1 MPDSRACRMVARD
14 ASSSCGP
21 HPKDHPPPPMAHAPK
36 PTLVIMT
43 PLEPSG
49 RLDNCICSLL
59 LKAKTNHAKNSTEAK
74 DGMRRVRFLERSNLV
89 GRQVQ
94 RQSCYCVLKMMRFS
108 GSDNRCGDP
117 RLAEQPGQRKLGA
130 GNSTLFGNLPQV
142 VHDFMVGLFRLQV
155 HPLAEL
161 VCFIAFGGFALPG

>member
-1 MPDSRACRMVARD
+1 MVARD

-49 RLDNCICSLL
+49 RLDNCICSILPEG
-59 LKAKTNHAKNSTEAK
+59 KTNHSKNSTEAK
-74 DGMRRVRFLERSNLV
+74 DGIRRVRFFERSNLF
-89 GRQVQ
+89 GSQVQ
-94 RQSCYCVLKMMRFS
+94 RERCYRVREMVRFT

-117 RLAEQPGQRKLGA
+117 RLAEQPGQRELGA
-130 GNSTLFGNLPQV
+130 GNATLFGNLP
-142 VHDFMVGLFRLQV
+142 
-155 HPLAEL
+155 
-161 VCFIAFGGFALPG
+161 